1 MLLKNLTQSI
11 AGIRRFSPQGDEHDA
26 DCCFFVLGSC
36 LGAAVALGQFG
47 GRPGDAVIYVVS
59 AKGNADFVAVPPNTI
74 NTQTGFI
81 TEDPST
87 LFDEPFGPDF
97 PGESRRKMHAE
108 DGDVFNLIVE
118 REGIESPYQFLQGPV
133 KVLVAQ
139 GLLRLYPPNEPVVDT
154 PVGFYAP
161 FPDTIDFGPNRP
173 NYPGT
178 ILFWTNYPNFPV
190 AKIAPAGYHSPAL
203 PPTFTN
209 GIDFLLSIG
218 SFVGILPWNSLS
230 QLYPGAGWAAGID
243 TKLVENDTALGVRVQ
258 VLRLRP
264 GRSTPLFQINANTHL
279 WALQGRV
286 TITPAGGQPTVL
298 TAPQC
303 VQPCPGIAYAF
314 VPPGFALQ
322 LSNPIA
328 YQGPQ

>member
-1 MLLKNLTQSI
+1 MYASKESD
-11 AGIRRFSPQGDEHDA
+11 AEYRRRPE
-26 DCCFFVLGSC
+26 VLAPSC

-133 KVLVAQ
+133 KVLISQ
-139 GLLRLYPPNEPVVDT
+139 GLLRLYPPNEPPVDT

-178 ILFWTNYPNFPV
+178 ILFWTNFPNFPV
-190 AKIAPAGYHSPAL
+190 AKIAPVSVVPLPAGV
-203 PPTFTN
+203 
-209 GIDFLLSIG
+209 LLSQHVQEPHYHQSG
-218 SFVGILPWNSLS
+218 SWQWAVGKPILC
-230 QLYPGAGWAAGID
+230 
-243 TKLVENDTALGVRVQ
+243 
-258 VLRLRP
+258 
-264 GRSTPLFQINANTHL
+264 RS
-279 WALQGRV
+279 RR
-286 TITPAGGQPTVL
+286 
-298 TAPQC
+298 
-303 VQPCPGIAYAF
+303 
-314 VPPGFALQ
+314 
-322 LSNPIA
+322 S
-328 YQGPQ
+328 